1 MDQYRIVPEY
11 GPLKKKGHITHAED
25 ALAKVSIR
33 TRMQIIDY
41 YWEDYRLLLAHDE
54 EQTTEVGAR

>member
-1 MDQYRIVPEY
+1 MLVGMFCYISMSYEY
-11 GPLKKKGHITHAED
+11 LGGVAIYDGDYTM
-25 ALAKVSIR
+25 R
-33 TRMQIIDY
+33 TRIQIIDY